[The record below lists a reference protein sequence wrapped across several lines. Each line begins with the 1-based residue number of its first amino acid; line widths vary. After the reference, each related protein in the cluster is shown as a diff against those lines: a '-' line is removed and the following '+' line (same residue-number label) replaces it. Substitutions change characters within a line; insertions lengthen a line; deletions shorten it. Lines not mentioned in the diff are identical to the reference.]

1 MPTRIPTREIL
12 VLVCPI
18 GIVPD
23 KRKGFTD
30 RAECKGMIDPIKR
43 RERDRRYAQKFPEKR
58 KAFKTKILS
67 CC

>member
-23 KRKGFTD
+23 KRKGFTTIVPN
-30 RAECKGMIDPIKR
+30 ANALVVLKATPVHLTSIMLIQHKKR
-43 RERDRRYAQKFPEKR
+43 SGSLK
-58 KAFKTKILS
+58 
-67 CC
+67 C

>member
-23 KRKGFTD
+23 KRKGFTTIVPN
-30 RAECKGMIDPIKR
+30 A
-43 RERDRRYAQKFPEKR
+43 
-58 KAFKTKILS
+58 KA
-67 CC
+67 